1 MRLLIYLPLE
11 LALLWLAPIAPGD
24 KVQIMGG
31 QEDNSIIWDGCPPLL
46 WEAKIAQV
54 IRGKQ
59 ARKLQATLEGCKPK
73 LSPTDSLTDRSK
85 V

>member
-1 MRLLIYLPLE
+1 MIQSNSCIFMLNLYVNVIVIFHHFLSISFINLNPC
-11 LALLWLAPIAPGD
+11 
-24 KVQIMGG
+24 
-31 QEDNSIIWDGCPPLL
+31 QE
-46 WEAKIAQV
+46 
-54 IRGKQ
+54 KQ